1 MILAFDTETTGLP
14 LWNDPSD
21 DPRQPH
27 ILQLAAILFDDNG
40 NEVDT
45 YSTIINPG
53 PDAVCSPEAF
63 AAHGITRERCEKE
76 GVAPRDAVERFLS
89 MERQATEIVGHNVSF
104 DLRLMRIA
112 HTRTH
117 GEKWR
122 SELPIFCTMRKSTNI
137 VNLPP
142 TEAMLRAGRNHP
154 KSPNLTEATKFFF
167 NEALDGAHDALIDV
181 RASARIYFHLKAM
194 RAAA

>member
-14 LWNDPSD
+14 LWHDPSD

-27 ILQLAAILFDDNG
+27 ILQLAAILFTPTG
-40 NEVDT
+40 EEVDT

-53 PDAVCSPEAF
+53 PDVVCSPEAF

-76 GVAPRDAVERFLS
+76 GVSPREAVTRF
-89 MERQATEIVGHNVSF
+89 MGMHDRATEIVGHNVTF
-104 DLRLMRIA
+104 DFRLMRIA
-112 HTRTH
+112 HARTH

-122 SELPIFCTMRKSTNI
+122 SELPYFCTMKKTTNI

-142 TEAMLRAGRNHP
+142 TEAMRRTGRTGP
-154 KSPNLTEATKFFF
+154 KSPKLEEAYEFFF
-167 NEALDGAHDALIDV
+167 KEKLSGTHDALVDV

-194 RAAA
+194 REAA